1 MKRTAIKIM
10 TLALFFFFLIMMV
23 TGISMRFGWKPEAL
37 QEVHSICGM
46 IFILLVFVHWY
57 FFGKMFIALLS
68 SKNKHP

>member
-1 MKRTAIKIM
+1 MKRTAIKVM
-10 TLALFFFFLIMMV
+10 TLALFFFFLVMMV
-23 TGISMRFGWKPEAL
+23 TGLIMRFGLKPEVL
-37 QEVHSICGM
+37 QEVHGISGM